1 MSRLRPRLQ
10 TRTGGL
16 FGAAGRAGCGR
27 RWLCFTLLLAV
38 VVAVA
43 PAITAPAVA
52 VAAEPAVQQLG
63 QRLGECLGRE
73 DPVCIRGVLDAISA
87 SAGAGFT
94 LRFAEGS
101 LALLEARHEE
111 AALLL
116 GALAADESA
125 PPVLRKRAAGLAAV
139 ASASATITANAK
151 RVPIVDGSFEV
162 WVEPGPDELLLPLL
176 DAVLRRAAPALTKV
190 FGPLPAAP
198 IRVLIYAR
206 PSQLAETTGLTE
218 AQIKASGT
226 IAVCKYN
233 RLMVTSPRAL
243 VFGYPWAD
251 TVVHELIHLLVTRRG
266 SDRVPV
272 WLHEALAR
280 SHEGL
285 WRGADPKALDLEERV
300 LLDRARRRRAFVTL
314 RQMSPSIAALP
325 SQEKAQLAFAEV
337 HHLLAW
343 LLADEQRTV
352 AGLLGH
358 FAAGQDEDE
367 ALAAWTG
374 GTTAR
379 WQSTWWSALRRGAGY
394 QAPPADA
401 EPSLPLAFKGDAGK
415 QETNQRGQRYVELG
429 DRLLALER
437 PLAAV
442 LEYQRAR
449 AKGAPADVLMS
460 TRLARALLA
469 IGRLDAAAREVDRAL
484 ARFPQHAPLVL
495 VAGKVALAAGDA
507 ERALHHAED
516 ALHLNPF
523 DPGVHALGAAAS
535 EKLGRGDEAA
545 LWRARGRRAG
555 R

>member
-1 MSRLRPRLQ
+1 MSRLCPRLQ
-10 TRTGGL
+10 PRTACL
-16 FGAAGRAGCGR
+16 FGAAGRAGRGR
-27 RWLCFTLLLAV
+27 RRLCLTLLLAV
-38 VVAVA
+38 VVA
-43 PAITAPAVA
+43 PGITAPADA
-52 VAAEPAVQQLG
+52 ATAEPAVQQLG

-87 SAGAGFT
+87 AAGAGFT

-101 LALLEARHEE
+101 LALLEARHDE
-111 AALLL
+111 AAKLL

-139 ASASATITANAK
+139 AHASATITAKAK

-162 WVEPGPDELLLPLL
+162 WVEPGPDEILVPLL

-218 AQIKASGT
+218 AQIKTSGT

-285 WRGADPKALDLEERV
+285 WRGADPKALDLEERG

-343 LLADEQRTV
+343 LLADERRTV

-358 FAAGQDEDE
+358 FAAGQDEDA

-379 WQSTWWSALRRGAGY
+379 WQSNWWSALRRGAGY
-394 QAPPADA
+394 EAPPADA

-415 QETNQRGQRYVELG
+415 QETSHRGQRYVELG

-469 IGRLDAAAREVDRAL
+469 IGRLDDAAREVDRAL

-523 DPGVHALGAAAS
+523 DPGVHELGAAAS

-545 LWRARGRRAG
+545 LWRARGRSAG